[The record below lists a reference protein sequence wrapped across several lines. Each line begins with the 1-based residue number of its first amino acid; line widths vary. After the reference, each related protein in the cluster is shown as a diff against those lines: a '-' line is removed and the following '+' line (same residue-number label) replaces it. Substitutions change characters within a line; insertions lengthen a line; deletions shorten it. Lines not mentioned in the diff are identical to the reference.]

1 MQLQS
6 LLTMNIVAGGMPNYE
21 LLVLS
26 VKMLDIFHWVN
37 QTFRDP
43 IDQIEKKEFHN
54 DAVNNNINL
63 SPIIK
68 DWSNRTKVQVRN
80 H

>member
-1 MQLQS
+1 
-6 LLTMNIVAGGMPNYE
+6 MNIVAGGMPNYE

-43 IDQIEKKEFHN
+43 ID
-54 DAVNNNINL
+54 
-63 SPIIK
+63 
-68 DWSNRTKVQVRN
+68 
-80 H
+80 